1 MKKVARIV
9 LGMAVMAMAAI
20 SAQAQLLWKVSGKD
34 AKGTSYIFGTHHI
47 APKAMM
53 DSVKGLHDAI
63 KAADKT
69 YGEIDMALMSTP
81 DAQQKMMG
89 SLQALADST
98 LSKVMTKAQLDSVDV
113 LLKDL
118 TGGQASIAMMEP
130 MKPSIL
136 NMQLVMLENMKLFPG
151 FNPQEQLDAMVQDE
165 ARAAGKAIGSFET
178 MEEQIDLLYN
188 KPITTQV
195 KELMETVRDF
205 KTEAEDTRKLANAY
219 STQNMDE
226 MTEMFDKQYKENP
239 EELEELLYKRNDNWL
254 KIIKAQMPQETMFI
268 CVGAGHLV
276 GDRGLLKQLSN
287 AGYTVEPV
295 K

>member
-1 MKKVARIV
+1 
-9 LGMAVMAMAAI
+9 
-20 SAQAQLLWKVSGKD
+20 
-34 AKGTSYIFGTHHI
+34 
-47 APKAMM
+47 
-53 DSVKGLHDAI
+53 
-63 KAADKT
+63 
-69 YGEIDMALMSTP
+69 
-81 DAQQKMMG
+81 MMG